1 MFHCLKNMQLTW
13 RKCCCIITLN
23 HMCGAEKHTKQ
34 TVTAESQTDCP
45 VSERRLNQKAT
56 AAAGWWKHGL
66 ELCCVCWQEV
76 VCSPWRHL
84 YLPVR
89 PTQIDLL
96 FHNLHRL
103 KVDSSTC
110 SIRHMLYTFWIRL
123 LHWRELKMLLILPGE
138 NKQQQD
144 LYKKVQDVNG
154 SCQKPKK
161 KN

>member
-1 MFHCLKNMQLTW
+1 MSHCSSPGGSVG
-13 RKCCCIITLN
+13 CIITLN
-23 HMCGAEKHTKQ
+23 RMCGAEKHTKQ
-34 TVTAESQTDCP
+34 TVTAESDWLSWFKQQTK
-45 VSERRLNQKAT
+45 SKTT

-66 ELCCVCWQEV
+66 ELCCVCRQEV

-89 PTQIDLL
+89 PTQTDLL

-103 KVDSSTC
+103 KVDSST
-110 SIRHMLYTFWIRL
+110 STIHHMLYMFWIRL
-123 LHWRELKMLLILPGE
+123 LHWREPNMLLILLEE

-144 LYKKVQDVNG
+144 LYKKVQDTNG
-154 SCQKPKK
+154 SWISCQKPKK